1 VRRRVL
7 FVGRTRYRL
16 PLSESQRRKWDALG
30 ERFEYRVLGTATD
43 RSQTDDSAFLLH
55 RPVTPRALDAAA
67 FYGALPFRIAREL
80 RAFRPDAVVAQSPY
94 EAFAALAA
102 RRLARVRTA
111 VIAEVHGD
119 WRTFGRLYGSPAR
132 RLLGPLT
139 DRLAATALRRS
150 DGVRTLSA
158 FTSGIVRE
166 AGIEPTLAFT
176 TWSDLGAF
184 AARPVQQL
192 PREPTALAVGVLE
205 RYKNIDGIVA
215 AWRLAAPRAPHAKL
229 RLVGEG
235 SRRALVEAL
244 LRELPEQTAWTP
256 RLRPEEVA
264 TALDD
269 SWCLLLPSRSEGT
282 PRIAMEALCR
292 GRAIVGGRAGG
303 TPDVVRHEENGLLLE
318 PEDVPAIADAL
329 VRLLSDRGL
338 AERLGAQAARD
349 AADWAYTPGEYA
361 ERYAELVERAI
372 GGRGS
377 AC

>member
-1 VRRRVL
+1 
-7 FVGRTRYRL
+7 
-16 PLSESQRRKWDALG
+16 
-30 ERFEYRVLGTATD
+30 
-43 RSQTDDSAFLLH
+43 
-55 RPVTPRALDAAA
+55 
-67 FYGALPFRIAREL
+67 
-80 RAFRPDAVVAQSPY
+80 
-94 EAFAALAA
+94 
-102 RRLARVRTA
+102 
-111 VIAEVHGD
+111 
-119 WRTFGRLYGSPAR
+119 
-132 RLLGPLT
+132 
-139 DRLAATALRRS
+139 
-150 DGVRTLSA
+150 VRTLSA